1 MYVLRDSA
9 SIQGAVTA
17 LPAVASF
24 IARRLEDLAEYDDYE
39 LSELLNIVV
48 VEPQDSLDQVSAALG
63 FDAADRTAE
72 VIEAH
77 PGWYELTYLLGDD
90 GFGVVLYV
98 PNTPDIDPRLRELCS
113 SQTARRASR

>member
-24 IARRLEDLAEYDDYE
+24 IARRLEDLAEYDDYQ

-63 FDAADRTAE
+63 FEAADRTAE
-72 VIEAH
+72 VIESH

-98 PNTPDIDPRLRELCS
+98 PDTPDIDPRLRELCS

>member
-1 MYVLRDSA
+1 MHVLRDSA
-9 SIQGAVTA
+9 SIRDAVTNI
-17 LPAVASF
+17 PAVAPF
-24 IARRLEDLAEYDDYE
+24 IARRLEELAEYEDCE

-63 FDAADRTAE
+63 FEAGDRTAE

-77 PGWYELTYLLGDD
+77 YGWYELTYLLGDD

-98 PNTPDIDPRLRELCS
+98 PDTPDIDPRLRELCS
-113 SQTARRASR
+113 SQTARRESR

>member
-1 MYVLRDSA
+1 MRLLRDTA
-9 SIQGAVTA
+9 SIRGAVTD
-17 LPAVASF
+17 LPDVAPF

-48 VEPQDSLDQVSAALG
+48 VEPRDSLAQVSAALG
-63 FDAADRTAE
+63 FQPADRTAE
-72 VIEAH
+72 IIEAH
-77 PGWYELTYLLGDD
+77 CGWYELTYLLGDD

-98 PNTPDIDPRLRELCS
+98 PDTPDIDPRLRELCS